1 MAMLTATLV
10 IFPNSPAAANL
21 PPAELEKRQASFNAR
36 RAVLRSNPSLYISKT
51 RLSIRQ
57 LPLFVTD
64 RVLKRLAIHSI
75 RAFDAEVKAG
85 EREGLTRAEETDTT
99 LSAALAAR
107 HDKGKGKGKGGKG
120 GKERETAVIQSK
132 VVRQAEKSDAL
143 TGMGK
148 SKGYGFLELRSH
160 KEALKVV
167 RWANNNPEAGK
178 LMWEWWKV
186 EMGELLERTKKSLVQ
201 ARDAKSAEVP
211 ETEGAGESKSDET
224 QRHKRKPQESVE
236 ELESRVRKLE
246 SRLAEG
252 DDRSEGG
259 MRGGKTLIM
268 EFSVENVQVSGVHV
282 ECGNIA
288 RRCCQIIVT
297 QPQHRV
303 PSIGTYPC
311 PCAYVRS
318 SC

>member
-1 MAMLTATLV
+1 MLIFTLV

-36 RAVLRSNPSLYISKT
+36 RAVLRSNPSLFISKT

-85 EREGLTRAEETDTT
+85 EREGLTRAEETDAT

-107 HDKGKGKGKGGKG
+107 HDKAKGNGKGKGKG

-178 LMWEWWKV
+178 LMWEWWEV
-186 EMGELLERTKKSLVQ
+186 EMGELLERTKKTLAQ
-201 ARDAKSAEVP
+201 ARDAKSTKVD
-211 ETEGAGESKSDET
+211 ETEG
-224 QRHKRKPQESVE
+224 SVE

-268 EFSVENVQVSGVHV
+268 EFSVENVQVSEVHV
-282 ECGNIA
+282 GSGNTA
-288 RRCCQIIVT
+288 RRYCQIVVT
-297 QPQHRV
+297 
-303 PSIGTYPC
+303 
-311 PCAYVRS
+311 
-318 SC
+318 

>member
-1 MAMLTATLV
+1 MLIFTLV

-36 RAVLRSNPSLYISKT
+36 RAVLRSNPSLFISKT

-107 HDKGKGKGKGGKG
+107 HDKAKGNAKGKGGKG
-120 GKERETAVIQSK
+120 GKERETPVIQSK

-143 TGMGK
+143 TGMGR

-186 EMGELLERTKKSLVQ
+186 EMGELLERTKKCLAQ
-201 ARDAKSAEVP
+201 ARDAKSTKVP
-211 ETEGAGESKSDET
+211 EAEGGGEEMSDEK
-224 QRHKRKPQESVE
+224 QKQKPKSQESVE

-268 EFSVENVQVSGVHV
+268 EFSVENVQVSDVHV
-282 ECGNIA
+282 GCGSTMNIE
-288 RRCCQIIVT
+288 
-297 QPQHRV
+297 
-303 PSIGTYPC
+303 TYPS
-311 PCAYVRS
+311 V
-318 SC
+318 

>member
-1 MAMLTATLV
+1 MLIFTLV

-36 RAVLRSNPSLYISKT
+36 RAVLRSNPSLFISKT

-107 HDKGKGKGKGGKG
+107 HDKAKGNAKGKGGKG
-120 GKERETAVIQSK
+120 GKERETPVIQSK

-143 TGMGK
+143 TGMGR

-186 EMGELLERTKKSLVQ
+186 EMGELLERTKKSLAQ
-201 ARDAKSAEVP
+201 ARDAKSTKVP
-211 ETEGAGESKSDET
+211 EAEGGGEEMWDEKQKQKPKS
-224 QRHKRKPQESVE
+224 QESVE

-268 EFSVENVQVSGVHV
+268 EFSVENVQVSDIHV
-282 ECGNIA
+282 GCSSTTNIE
-288 RRCCQIIVT
+288 
-297 QPQHRV
+297 
-303 PSIGTYPC
+303 TY
-311 PCAYVRS
+311 RS
-318 SC
+318 V